1 MDRSALNKATSADD
15 TPTPGYLYT
24 EIAQSTFADLNACQQ
39 LADYLIKKLEKD
51 NPHVKLKCL
60 KIIKHV
66 CEQGKPEF
74 KRAIQ
79 RKAEVVKAC
88 LQYRGTPDPLKGDAP
103 NKAVREEADLAV
115 KAVFSSNASLNAYGF
130 STGQGKKMQGF
141 GSEPSKDI
149 SSRIGNLSSNSFS
162 GGGGSFEGGGRSFG
176 SGGMVGFGNPNFDN
190 APPRKDDDSVFNK
203 AMSSTMS
210 AVSYLQSK
218 VTGAPP
224 LPMPSSG
231 GGSDGTYR
239 PPAVGGGFG
248 GDRGGGDHCGFGGG
262 FNSSYSGG
270 SGYSAPS
277 HSYSSAAGGQQNYGI
292 HGPGGAHRRWGHR
305 TAGDG
310 SDARGGDGGRSE
322 AHEATPEAKPAPPP
336 AMVDLLDM
344 EEPSPQ
350 QNAPGGNSASLLDEG
365 PSAAAASEDLLGGG
379 ESLMETLNSQT
390 PSFSIPPGEV
400 PGNNLMGGIDMT
412 TAAPANVA
420 NVANAAAAQ
429 GAGGCGCGG
438 CGGCGGGM
446 PGMGMAGSV
455 GGSMGSQ
462 APMMG
467 QPPMPQAGGSMGSS
481 MGNPM
486 GQPPMGG
493 GPMGGA
499 MGMGGGMGMG
509 MGAMGMGG
517 MGPMGMGAMGCGG
530 CGGCNCG
537 GCGMGG
543 PQMGC
548 GCGMGAMGCGPPMG
562 GPMGMCG
569 GCNMQGSMGGCAP
582 NMGMGMMPQQPMNSM
597 NQAAYSPPAA
607 APPPYQNGSMP
618 MQAMGSMSTP
628 SGGGSAFSFIGG
640 SSASPQI
647 SPQVAPK
654 PPDMAFGFVAEEM
667 KGAVG

>member
-141 GSEPSKDI
+141 GSEPSEDI

-176 SGGMVGFGNPNFDN
+176 SGGMVGFGNPNFNN

-224 LPMPSSG
+224 PPMPSAH

-248 GDRGGGDHCGFGGG
+248 SGDRGGFGGDRGGFGSGDRGFGGGG

-270 SGYSAPS
+270 GYSAPS
-277 HSYSSAAGGQQNYGI
+277 HSYSSAGAGQQNYGI

-305 TAGDG
+305 
-310 SDARGGDGGRSE
+310 SGGDSAATASE
-322 AHEATPEAKPAPPP
+322 APAEATPEAKPAPPP

-344 EEPSPQ
+344 EEPSPAQ
-350 QNAPGGNSASLLDEG
+350 PAPGNAGASLLDEG
-365 PSAAAASEDLLGGG
+365 PAAAASEDLLGG

-400 PGNNLMGGIDMT
+400 PGNNLMGSIDMT
-412 TAAPANVA
+412 TAAPN
-420 NVANAAAAQ
+420 ANANANAAAQ
-429 GAGGCGCGG
+429 GACSCGGCGCGG
-438 CGGCGGGM
+438 M
-446 PGMGMAGSV
+446 PAMGMAGSV

-467 QPPMPQAGGSMGSS
+467 QPMPQAGGSMGSS
-481 MGNPM
+481 MGNSM
-486 GQPPMGG
+486 GQPPMG

-499 MGMGGGMGMG
+499 MGMGGGMMG
-509 MGAMGMGG
+509 GAMMGG

-530 CGGCNCG
+530 CGCGGCGGC

-543 PQMGC
+543 PQM

-569 GCNMQGSMGGCAP
+569 GCNMQGSMGGCP

-597 NQAAYSPPAA
+597 NPAAYSPPSAQA
-607 APPPYQNGSMP
+607 PYQNGSMP

-640 SSASPQI
+640 SSASPQM
-647 SPQVAPK
+647 SPAPK